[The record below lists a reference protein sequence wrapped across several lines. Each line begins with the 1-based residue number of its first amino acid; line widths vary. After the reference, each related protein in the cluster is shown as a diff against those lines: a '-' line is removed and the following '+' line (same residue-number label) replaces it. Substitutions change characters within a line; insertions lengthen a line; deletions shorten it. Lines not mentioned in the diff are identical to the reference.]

1 MSGDLWEEWE
11 DKVRFFAEECDQ
23 LQVIY
28 QEEAHNLALL
38 FYLTDFFC
46 TYIIFSLQQ
55 SNPNDGFEW
64 QEKCIQCK

>member
-1 MSGDLWEEWE
+1 MSGDLLEEWE

-46 TYIIFSLQQ
+46 TYF
-55 SNPNDGFEW
+55 
-64 QEKCIQCK
+64 